1 MARGTV
7 FEYQDASGKKRRVR
21 SIKDVPRDR
30 LNTVLVIG
38 GEESAPAAP
47 GSLGGRL
54 PSIPLPD
61 PFRQL
66 PGEAAIAL
74 VLGLVFLK
82 SRNFLVRTLIGA
94 VIGFWAFFIG
104 YQKFMDSKWSKTEG
118 YTLEDRAARGTAPG
132 APDPQGR

>member
-1 MARGTV
+1 MAQGTV
-7 FEYQDASGKKRRVR
+7 FEYQDAAGKTRRVR

-30 LNTVLVIG
+30 LRTVLVIG
-38 GEESAPAAP
+38 GEESAPASAPAP

-66 PGEAAIAL
+66 PGEAALAL

-82 SRNFLVRTLIGA
+82 SRNFLTRALIGTGIA
-94 VIGFWAFFIG
+94 LWAFFIG
-104 YQKFMDSKWSKTEG
+104 YQRFMDSKWSKSDG
-118 YTLEDRAARGTAPG
+118 YTIEERAAGSSRG
-132 APDPQGR
+132 R